1 MANLSA
7 SDDYF
12 RFFGLNQQFNI
23 DLPALDQAYL
33 AIQKEV
39 HPDRHAR
46 GSEAEQRLAMQMA
59 TLANTA
65 YQTLKNPIQ
74 RGLYLCQLHGVDA
87 KLETNTAM
95 PAAFLMK
102 QMGWREALDE
112 QAEDLPGLESLMAE
126 VEQSKSNILAE
137 ITQAIDGAK
146 NYPRA
151 AELLRGLLFVDKFAI
166 ELDDAI
172 AALILQY
179 TEILWPYYKSLNQV
193 NHLHRISVVLLWA
206 LI

>member
-1 MANLSA
+1 MANPSA

-12 RFFGLNQQFNI
+12 RFFGLNQQFKI

-46 GSEAEQRLAMQMA
+46 GSDTEQRLAMQMA
-59 TLANTA
+59 TFANTA
-65 YQTLKNPIQ
+65 YQTLKAPIQ
-74 RGLYLCQLHGVDA
+74 RGLYLCKLHGVDA

-102 QMGWREALDE
+102 QMEWRERLDE
-112 QAEDLPGLESLMAE
+112 QAEDLLSLEVLMDEVDQVKQETIAE
-126 VEQSKSNILAE
+126 VV
-137 ITQAIDGAK
+137 QAIDAAK
-146 NYPRA
+146 NYQRA
-151 AELLRGLLFVDKFAI
+151 AELLRGLLFIDKFAI

-172 AALILQY
+172 SAL
-179 TEILWPYYKSLNQV
+179 
-193 NHLHRISVVLLWA
+193 A
-206 LI
+206 

>member
-1 MANLSA
+1 MSVVVANPSA

-12 RFFGLNQQFNI
+12 QFFGLNQQFNI

-46 GSEAEQRLAMQMA
+46 GSDAEQRLAMQMA

-65 YQTLKNPIQ
+65 LQTLKNPIQ
-74 RGLYLCQLHGVDA
+74 RGLYICQLHGVDA

-95 PAAFLMK
+95 PTAFLMK
-102 QMGWREALDE
+102 QMEWRENLDD
-112 QAEDLPGLESLMAE
+112 QAEDLAALEALMEE
-126 VEQSKSNILAE
+126 VEQSKQDTLAE

-146 NYPRA
+146 NYQRA
-151 AELLRGLLFVDKFAI
+151 AELLRGLLFIDKFAV

-172 AALILQY
+172 SAL
-179 TEILWPYYKSLNQV
+179 V
-193 NHLHRISVVLLWA
+193 
-206 LI
+206 

>member
-1 MANLSA
+1 MSVVVANLSA

-12 RFFGLNQQFNI
+12 RFFGLNQQFKL

-46 GSEAEQRLAMQMA
+46 GSETEQRLAMQMA

-65 YQTLKNPIQ
+65 FQTLKNPIQ

-102 QMGWREALDE
+102 QMEWRENLDE
-112 QAEDLPGLESLMAE
+112 QAEDLPALEAMMIE
-126 VEQSKSNILAE
+126 VEQSKADILVE

-146 NYPRA
+146 NYVRA
-151 AELLRGLLFVDKFAI
+151 AELLRGLLFIDKFAI

-172 AALILQY
+172 AALI
-179 TEILWPYYKSLNQV
+179 
-193 NHLHRISVVLLWA
+193 
-206 LI
+206 

>member
-12 RFFGLNQQFNI
+12 RFFGLNQQFKI
-23 DLPALDQAYL
+23 DLPALEQAYL

-46 GSEAEQRLAMQMA
+46 GSDAEQRLAMQMA

-65 YQTLKNPIQ
+65 LQTLKNPIQ
-74 RGLYLCQLHGVDA
+74 RGLYICQLHGVDA

-102 QMGWREALDE
+102 QMDWRENLDE
-112 QAEDLPGLESLMAE
+112 QAEDLAALDALMAE
-126 VEQSKSNILAE
+126 VQESKQDTLTE
-137 ITQAIDGAK
+137 IAQAIDGAK
-146 NYPRA
+146 NYARA
-151 AELLRGLLFVDKFAI
+151 AELLRGLLFIDKFAI

-172 AALILQY
+172 AALI
-179 TEILWPYYKSLNQV
+179 
-193 NHLHRISVVLLWA
+193 
-206 LI
+206 

>member
-1 MANLSA
+1 MSVVVANLSA

-102 QMGWREALDE
+102 QMEWRETLDE
-112 QAEDLPGLESLMAE
+112 QAEELQELESLMAE
-126 VEQSKSNILAE
+126 VEQSKSDILAE
-137 ITQAIDGAK
+137 IAQAIDIAK
-146 NYPRA
+146 NYQRA

-172 AALILQY
+172 AALI
-179 TEILWPYYKSLNQV
+179 
-193 NHLHRISVVLLWA
+193 
-206 LI
+206 

>member
-1 MANLSA
+1 MVNPSA

-12 RFFGLNQQFNI
+12 RFFGLEQQFNL
-23 DLPALDQAYL
+23 DLSALEQAYL

-46 GSEAEQRLAMQMA
+46 GSDTEQRLAMQMA

-65 YQTLKNPIQ
+65 LQTLKNPVQ

-87 KLETNTAM
+87 RLETNTAM

-102 QMGWREALDE
+102 QMEWRESLEDQE
-112 QAEDLPGLESLMAE
+112 EDLVALEALAE
-126 VEQSKSNILAE
+126 EVDQSKRDTLAE
-137 ITQAIDGAK
+137 IMQAIDKAK
-146 NYPRA
+146 NFNRA
-151 AELLRGLLFVDKFAI
+151 AELLRGLLFIDKFAL

-172 AALILQY
+172 SAL
-179 TEILWPYYKSLNQV
+179 
-193 NHLHRISVVLLWA
+193 A
-206 LI
+206 

>member
-1 MANLSA
+1 MVNPSA
-7 SDDYF
+7 SDNYF
-12 RFFGLNQQFNI
+12 RFFGVEQQFKL
-23 DLPALDQAYL
+23 DLSALDQAYL

-46 GSEAEQRLAMQMA
+46 GSDTEQRLAMQMA

-65 YQTLKNPIQ
+65 FQTLKNPIQ

-87 KLETNTAM
+87 RLETNTAM

-102 QMGWREALDE
+102 QMEWRESLED
-112 QAEDLPGLESLMAE
+112 QDEDLEALEALAE
-126 VEQSKSNILAE
+126 EVDQSKRDTLVE

-146 NYPRA
+146 NYERA
-151 AELLRGLLFVDKFAI
+151 AELLRGLLFIDKFAL

-172 AALILQY
+172 SAL
-179 TEILWPYYKSLNQV
+179 V
-193 NHLHRISVVLLWA
+193 
-206 LI
+206 

>member
-1 MANLSA
+1 MSVVVANLSA

-12 RFFGLNQQFNI
+12 RFFGLNQQFKI
-23 DLPALDQAYL
+23 DLPALEQAYL

-46 GSEAEQRLAMQMA
+46 GSDAEQRLAMQMA

-65 YQTLKNPIQ
+65 VQTLKNPIQ
-74 RGLYLCQLHGVDA
+74 RGLYICQLHGVDA

-102 QMGWREALDE
+102 QMDWRENLDE
-112 QAEDLPGLESLMAE
+112 QAEDLAALDALMAE
-126 VEQSKSNILAE
+126 VQESKQDTLTE
-137 ITQAIDGAK
+137 IAQAIDGAK
-146 NYPRA
+146 NYARA
-151 AELLRGLLFVDKFAI
+151 AELLRGLLFIDKFAI

-172 AALILQY
+172 AALI
-179 TEILWPYYKSLNQV
+179 
-193 NHLHRISVVLLWA
+193 
-206 LI
+206 

>member
-1 MANLSA
+1 MSVVVANPSA

-12 RFFGLNQQFNI
+12 RFFGLDQQFNI

-46 GSEAEQRLAMQMA
+46 GSDTEQRLAMQMA

-65 YQTLKNPIQ
+65 FQTLKSPIQ

-87 KLETNTAM
+87 RLETNTAM

-102 QMGWREALDE
+102 QMEWRENLEDQEDDLGALE
-112 QAEDLPGLESLMAE
+112 T
-126 VEQSKSNILAE
+126 LAE
-137 ITQAIDGAK
+137 EVDRAKRDTLVEIRQAIDSAK
-146 NYPRA
+146 NYERA
-151 AELLRGLLFVDKFAI
+151 AELLRGLLFIDKFAL

-172 AALILQY
+172 SAL
-179 TEILWPYYKSLNQV
+179 V
-193 NHLHRISVVLLWA
+193 
-206 LI
+206 

>member
-1 MANLSA
+1 MNVVVANPSA

-12 RFFGLNQQFNI
+12 RFFGLEQQFSL
-23 DLPALDQAYL
+23 DLSALDQAYL

-46 GSEAEQRLAMQMA
+46 GSDTEKRLAMQMA

-65 YQTLKNPIQ
+65 FQTLKNPIQ

-87 KLETNTAM
+87 RLETNTAM

-102 QMGWREALDE
+102 QMAWRESLEERETDLAALE
-112 QAEDLPGLESLMAE
+112 ALTEE
-126 VEQSKSNILAE
+126 VALSQRDILTE
-137 ITQAIDGAK
+137 ITQAIDVAK
-146 NYPRA
+146 NYERA
-151 AELLRGLLFVDKFAI
+151 AELLRGLLFIDKFAL

-172 AALILQY
+172 
-179 TEILWPYYKSLNQV
+179 
-193 NHLHRISVVLLWA
+193 SVLV
-206 LI
+206 

>member
-1 MANLSA
+1 MSVVVANLSA

-12 RFFGLNQQFNI
+12 RFFGLNQQFKI
-23 DLPALDQAYL
+23 DLSVLDQAYL
-33 AIQKEV
+33 SIQKEV

-46 GSEAEQRLAMQMA
+46 GSETEQRLAMQMA

-65 YQTLKNPIQ
+65 YQTLKNPVQ
-74 RGLYLCQLHGVDA
+74 RGFYLCQLHGVDA

-102 QMGWREALDE
+102 QMDWRENLDE
-112 QAEDLPGLESLMAE
+112 QSENIEALEALMEEVESLK
-126 VEQSKSNILAE
+126 QDTLQE
-137 ITQAIDGAK
+137 ITQAIDHAQ

-151 AELLRGLLFVDKFAI
+151 AELLRGLLFIDKFAI

-172 AALILQY
+172 AAL
-179 TEILWPYYKSLNQV
+179 V
-193 NHLHRISVVLLWA
+193 
-206 LI
+206 

>member
-1 MANLSA
+1 MANPSA

-12 RFFGLNQQFNI
+12 RFFGLYQQFNI
-23 DLPALDQAYL
+23 DLSALDQAYL

-46 GSEAEQRLAMQMA
+46 GSETEQRLAMQMA

-65 YQTLKNPIQ
+65 FQTIKNPVQ
-74 RGLYLCQLHGVDA
+74 RGLYICQLHGVDA

-102 QMGWREALDE
+102 QMEWRESLDE
-112 QAEDLPGLESLMAE
+112 MADNLPALEALMVE
-126 VEQSKSNILAE
+126 VEQSKADTLAE
-137 ITQAIDGAK
+137 IAQAIDSAK
-146 NYPRA
+146 NYQRA
-151 AELLRGLLFVDKFAI
+151 AELLRGLLFIDKFAI

-172 AALILQY
+172 AAL
-179 TEILWPYYKSLNQV
+179 V
-193 NHLHRISVVLLWA
+193 
-206 LI
+206 

>member
-1 MANLSA
+1 MSVVVANPSA

-12 RFFGLNQQFNI
+12 RFFGLNQQFKI
-23 DLPALDQAYL
+23 DLSVLDQAYL

-46 GSEAEQRLAMQMA
+46 GSETEQRLAMQMA

-65 YQTLKNPIQ
+65 HQTLKNPVQ

-102 QMGWREALDE
+102 QMEWRENLDE
-112 QAEDLPGLESLMAE
+112 QAEDLPALEALMEE
-126 VEQSKSNILAE
+126 VESSKQDTLLE
-137 ITQAIDGAK
+137 ITQAIDHAK
-146 NYPRA
+146 NYERA
-151 AELLRGLLFVDKFAI
+151 AELLRGLLFIDKFAI

-172 AALILQY
+172 AAL
-179 TEILWPYYKSLNQV
+179 V
-193 NHLHRISVVLLWA
+193 
-206 LI
+206 

>member
-1 MANLSA
+1 MSVVVANPSA

-12 RFFGLNQQFNI
+12 RFFGLNQQFKI
-23 DLPALDQAYL
+23 DLPHLDQAYL

-46 GSEAEQRLAMQMA
+46 GSDSEQRLAMQMA

-65 YQTLKNPIQ
+65 HQTLKNPVQ
-74 RGLYLCQLHGVDA
+74 RGLYICQLHGVDA

-102 QMGWREALDE
+102 QMEWRESLDD
-112 QAEDLPGLESLMAE
+112 QADHLESLEALMEE
-126 VEQSKSNILAE
+126 VESSNQTTLLE
-137 ITQAIDGAK
+137 ITQAIDHAK

-151 AELLRGLLFVDKFAI
+151 AELLRGLLFIDKFAI

-172 AALILQY
+172 AAL
-179 TEILWPYYKSLNQV
+179 V
-193 NHLHRISVVLLWA
+193 
-206 LI
+206 

>member
-1 MANLSA
+1 MVNPSA

-12 RFFGLNQQFNI
+12 RFFGLEQHFNL

-46 GSEAEQRLAMQMA
+46 GSDTEQRLAMQMA
-59 TLANTA
+59 TFANTA
-65 YQTLKNPIQ
+65 FQTLKNPIQ

-87 KLETNTAM
+87 RLETNTAM

-102 QMGWREALDE
+102 QMEWRENLEDQEDDLGAL
-112 QAEDLPGLESLMAE
+112 EDLAE
-126 VEQSKSNILAE
+126 EVDQSKRDTLVE
-137 ITQAIDGAK
+137 ITQAIDSAK
-146 NYPRA
+146 NYERA
-151 AELLRGLLFVDKFAI
+151 AELIRGMLFIDKFAL

-172 AALILQY
+172 SAL
-179 TEILWPYYKSLNQV
+179 V
-193 NHLHRISVVLLWA
+193 
-206 LI
+206 

>member
-1 MANLSA
+1 MANPSG

-12 RFFGLNQQFNI
+12 RFFGLNQQFKI
-23 DLPALDQAYL
+23 DLSALDQAYL
-33 AIQKEV
+33 TIQKEV

-46 GSEAEQRLAMQMA
+46 GSDSEQRLAMQMA

-65 YQTLKNPIQ
+65 FQTLKNPVQ

-95 PAAFLMK
+95 PAAFLMR
-102 QMGWREALDE
+102 QMEWRENLDD
-112 QAEDLPGLESLMAE
+112 QAEDLPALEGLMKE
-126 VEQSKSNILAE
+126 VEASKLETLTE

-146 NYPRA
+146 NYQRA
-151 AELLRGLLFVDKFAI
+151 AELLRGLLFIDKFAI

-172 AALILQY
+172 AAL
-179 TEILWPYYKSLNQV
+179 
-193 NHLHRISVVLLWA
+193 A
-206 LI
+206 

>member
-1 MANLSA
+1 MSVVVANPSA

-12 RFFGLNQQFNI
+12 RFFGLNQQFKI
-23 DLPALDQAYL
+23 DVPALEQAYL

-46 GSEAEQRLAMQMA
+46 GSDAEQRLAMQMA

-65 YQTLKNPIQ
+65 VQTLKNPIQ
-74 RGLYLCQLHGVDA
+74 RGLYICQLHGVDA

-102 QMGWREALDE
+102 QMDWRENLDE
-112 QAEDLPGLESLMAE
+112 QAEDLAALDALMAE
-126 VEQSKSNILAE
+126 VQESKQDTLTE
-137 ITQAIDGAK
+137 IAQAIDGAK
-146 NYPRA
+146 NYARA
-151 AELLRGLLFVDKFAI
+151 AELLRGLLFIDKFAI

-172 AALILQY
+172 AALI
-179 TEILWPYYKSLNQV
+179 
-193 NHLHRISVVLLWA
+193 
-206 LI
+206 

>member
-1 MANLSA
+1 MSVAVANPSA

-12 RFFGLNQQFNI
+12 RFFGLDQQFNL

-33 AIQKEV
+33 AVQKEV

-46 GSEAEQRLAMQMA
+46 GSESEQRIAMQMA

-102 QMGWREALDE
+102 QMEWRENLDD
-112 QAEDLPGLESLMAE
+112 QAEDLAALEALMEE
-126 VEQSKSNILAE
+126 VETSKQDTLLE
-137 ITQAIDGAK
+137 ITQALDQAH
-146 NYPRA
+146 NYVRA
-151 AELLRGLLFVDKFAI
+151 AELLRGLLFIDKFAI

-172 AALILQY
+172 A
-179 TEILWPYYKSLNQV
+179 SLV
-193 NHLHRISVVLLWA
+193 
-206 LI
+206 

>member
-1 MANLSA
+1 MVNPSA

-12 RFFGLNQQFNI
+12 RFFGLEQQFKL
-23 DLPALDQAYL
+23 DLSALDQAYL

-46 GSEAEQRLAMQMA
+46 GSDTEQRLAMQMA

-65 YQTLKNPIQ
+65 FQTLKNPIQ

-87 KLETNTAM
+87 RLETNTAM

-102 QMGWREALDE
+102 QMEWRESLED
-112 QAEDLPGLESLMAE
+112 QDEDLGALEVLAE
-126 VEQSKSNILAE
+126 EVDQSKRDTLVE

-146 NYPRA
+146 NYERA
-151 AELLRGLLFVDKFAI
+151 AELLRGLLFIDNFAL

-172 AALILQY
+172 SAL
-179 TEILWPYYKSLNQV
+179 V
-193 NHLHRISVVLLWA
+193 
-206 LI
+206 